1 MYTEYHNSCS
11 SGSGRNPRPV
21 SGKAIAALI
30 LGILSVLFSS
40 VFFIGILL
48 ACIGIVCA
56 LSSRQIYISG
66 DTLQKRR
73 TPMDI
78 TAKIGFIFSVVGIV
92 LGILVPLILGVFTY
106 QAFNTSDFFQE
117 EVPYIEEIPDIEEIR
132 IPNLTR
138 LFRMKKF
145 LKKNHTICR
154 TISPTTSHM
163 NPPTDMMLLI
173 ILIFHMAMKSLLPAN
188 MKIPGCSNY
197 KPFIIKRTFA
207 APSPHRGTKL

>member
-106 QAFNTSDFFQE
+106 QAFNTGDFFQE
-117 EVPYIEEIPDIEEIR
+117 EVPYIEEIPEEEPYDMPDN
-132 IPNLTR
+132 IPYD
-138 LFRMKKF
+138 FP
-145 LKKNHTICR
+145 HE
-154 TISPTTSHM
+154 SPYRYDAPYNFDFPYGHEE
-163 NPPTDMMLLI
+163 
-173 ILIFHMAMKSLLPAN
+173 PA
-188 MKIPGCSNY
+188 PREYEDSG
-197 KPFIIKRTFA
+197 
-207 APSPHRGTKL
+207 LQQL

>member
-1 MYTEYHNSCS
+1 MYTEYHN

-78 TAKIGFIFSVVGIV
+78 TAKIGFIFSIVGIV

-117 EVPYIEEIPDIEEIR
+117 EVPYIEEIPDIEEIPEEEPYDMPDN
-132 IPNLTR
+132 IPYD
-138 LFRMKKF
+138 FP
-145 LKKNHTICR
+145 HE
-154 TISPTTSHM
+154 SPYRYDAPY
-163 NPPTDMMLLI
+163 NFDFPYGYEE
-173 ILIFHMAMKSLLPAN
+173 PA
-188 MKIPGCSNY
+188 PREYEDSG
-197 KPFIIKRTFA
+197 
-207 APSPHRGTKL
+207 LQQL

>member
-1 MYTEYHNSCS
+1 MYTEYHN

-92 LGILVPLILGVFTY
+92 LGIFVPLILGVFTY
-106 QAFNTSDFFQE
+106 QVFNTGDFFRE
-117 EVPYIEEIPDIEEIR
+117 EVPYEVPYIEEIPDSEPYQTLPYEEIPEEEPYDMPDN
-132 IPNLTR
+132 IPYD
-138 LFRMKKF
+138 FP
-145 LKKNHTICR
+145 HE
-154 TISPTTSHM
+154 SPYRYDAPY
-163 NPPTDMMLLI
+163 NFDFPYGYEE
-173 ILIFHMAMKSLLPAN
+173 PA
-188 MKIPGCSNY
+188 PREYEEYEEHG
-197 KPFIIKRTFA
+197 
-207 APSPHRGTKL
+207 LQQL

>member
-117 EVPYIEEIPDIEEIR
+117 EVPYIEEIPDSEPYQTLPYEEIPEEEPYDMPDN
-132 IPNLTR
+132 IPYG
-138 LFRMKKF
+138 FP
-145 LKKNHTICR
+145 HE
-154 TISPTTSHM
+154 SPYRYDAPY
-163 NPPTDMMLLI
+163 NFDFPYGYEE
-173 ILIFHMAMKSLLPAN
+173 PA
-188 MKIPGCSNY
+188 PREYEDSG
-197 KPFIIKRTFA
+197 
-207 APSPHRGTKL
+207 LQQL

>member
-117 EVPYIEEIPDIEEIR
+117 EIPDIEEFPDSEPYQTLPYEE
-132 IPNLTR
+132 IPKEEPYDMPDYAPYN
-138 LFRMKKF
+138 F
-145 LKKNHTICR
+145 
-154 TISPTTSHM
+154 
-163 NPPTDMMLLI
+163 PPETPYEYD
-173 ILIFHMAMKSLLPAN
+173 FPYGYEEPA
-188 MKIPGCSNY
+188 PREYEDSG
-197 KPFIIKRTFA
+197 
-207 APSPHRGTKL
+207 LQQL

>member
-1 MYTEYHNSCS
+1 MYTEYHN

-56 LSSRQIYISG
+56 LSSRQIYISK
-66 DTLQKRR
+66 DTLQKHR

-117 EVPYIEEIPDIEEIR
+117 EVPYIEEIPDIEEFPDSEPYQTLPYEE
-132 IPNLTR
+132 IPKEEPYDMPDYAPYD
-138 LFRMKKF
+138 F
-145 LKKNHTICR
+145 
-154 TISPTTSHM
+154 
-163 NPPTDMMLLI
+163 PPETPYEYD
-173 ILIFHMAMKSLLPAN
+173 FPYGYEEPA
-188 MKIPGCSNY
+188 PREYEDSG
-197 KPFIIKRTFA
+197 
-207 APSPHRGTKL
+207 LQQL

>member
-66 DTLQKRR
+66 DTLQKHR

-117 EVPYIEEIPDIEEIR
+117 EVPYIEEIPDVEEIPDSEPYQTLPYEE
-132 IPNLTR
+132 IPEEEPYDMPDNIPYD
-138 LFRMKKF
+138 FPQE
-145 LKKNHTICR
+145 
-154 TISPTTSHM
+154 SPYRYDAPYNFDFPYGHEE
-163 NPPTDMMLLI
+163 
-173 ILIFHMAMKSLLPAN
+173 PA
-188 MKIPGCSNY
+188 PREYEDSG
-197 KPFIIKRTFA
+197 
-207 APSPHRGTKL
+207 LQQL

>member
-117 EVPYIEEIPDIEEIR
+117 EVPYIEEIPEEEPYDMPDN
-132 IPNLTR
+132 IPYD
-138 LFRMKKF
+138 FP
-145 LKKNHTICR
+145 HE
-154 TISPTTSHM
+154 SPYRYDAPY
-163 NPPTDMMLLI
+163 NFDFPYGYEE
-173 ILIFHMAMKSLLPAN
+173 PA
-188 MKIPGCSNY
+188 
-197 KPFIIKRTFA
+197 
-207 APSPHRGTKL
+207 PHEYEDSGLQQL